1 MIGAGG
7 LLHCHEARRDIPAAL
22 GLAGFNG
29 LEIIT
34 GLPRRLATMDSC
46 RNDIGRRAA
55 RLVAEGARGQ
65 RVELVPRLQMGE
77 TIRAPGS

>member
-1 MIGAGG
+1 
-7 LLHCHEARRDIPAAL
+7 LHCHEARRDIPAAL

-46 RNDIGRRAA
+46 RHDIGRRAA

-65 RVELVPRLQMGE
+65 RIELVPRLQMGE
-77 TIRAPGS
+77 TIRAPGG